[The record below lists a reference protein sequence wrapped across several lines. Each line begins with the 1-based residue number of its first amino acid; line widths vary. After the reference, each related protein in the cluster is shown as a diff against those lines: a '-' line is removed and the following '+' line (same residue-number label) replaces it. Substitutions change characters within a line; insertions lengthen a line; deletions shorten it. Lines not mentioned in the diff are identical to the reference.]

1 MSAFITRITISVA
14 VATVLLFFAG
24 CAANPDNANT
34 TATNVVPPPP
44 IQKLTLVARP
54 QSIMDLM
61 QQRGEQDEA
70 QPTLRILTPAR
81 DAIVNG
87 ANVDVKLELS
97 GDLRGYMPHK
107 DPATG
112 KGNHIHVI
120 LDNEPYEA
128 YYELDQPFQLRNLM
142 SGKHTLR
149 VFASRPWHE
158 GYKND
163 AAFQMVSFTVKGGG
177 DASKPTTTHSGQT
190 MANNNSAATPSNNSN
205 TTPSPAREG
214 KDMHAS
220 KGAEADPTKPL
231 LTYSRPKGE
240 YKDADADPIM
250 IDFWLT
256 NAKLKGDGGEYR
268 VRYIVDNDDPRFIEK
283 WEPIWLSGWLA
294 GKHTVRLELLDKND
308 MPVANGSFNTTTR
321 EITVVK

>member
-1 MSAFITRITISVA
+1 MNAFINRMKILVGVA
-14 VATVLLFFAG
+14 AALLVFTG

-34 TATNVVPPPP
+34 TATNVVAPPPT
-44 IQKLTLVARP
+44 QKLTLVARP

-70 QPTLRILTPAR
+70 QPTLRIITPAR
-81 DAIVNG
+81 DAVVNG
-87 ANVDVKLELS
+87 ADVDVRLELS
-97 GDLRGYMPHK
+97 GDLRGYKPHK

-142 SGKHTLR
+142 GGKHTLR

-158 GYKND
+158 SYKND
-163 AAFQMVSFTVKGGG
+163 GAFQMVSFTVKGGG
-177 DASKPTTTHSGQT
+177 DASKPTTTNSGQT
-190 MANNNSAATPSNNSN
+190 MANNNAAAS
-205 TTPSPAREG
+205 PSPSRAREG
-214 KDMHAS
+214 KDMPTS
-220 KGAEADPTKPL
+220 QGSEVDPTKPL

-240 YKDADADPIM
+240 YKGAEADPIM

-268 VRYIVDNDDPRFIEK
+268 VRYIVDDDDPRFIEK
-283 WEPIWLSGWLA
+283 WEPVWLSGWLA

-308 MPVANGSFNTTTR
+308 LPVANGTFNTTSR
-321 EITVVK
+321 ETTVVK

>member
-1 MSAFITRITISVA
+1 MNAFINRMKILAGVA
-14 VATVLLFFAG
+14 AALLVFTG
-24 CAANPDNANT
+24 CATNSDNANT
-34 TATNVVPPPP
+34 TATNVVAPPPT
-44 IQKLTLVARP
+44 QKLTLVARP
-54 QSIMDLM
+54 QSIMNLM

-70 QPTLRILTPAR
+70 QPTLRIITPAR
-81 DAIVNG
+81 DAVVNG
-87 ANVDVKLELS
+87 ADVDVRLELS
-97 GDLRGYMPHK
+97 GDLRGYKPHK

-128 YYELDQPFQLRNLM
+128 YYELDQPFQLRNLIA
-142 SGKHTLR
+142 GKHTLR

-158 GYKND
+158 SYKND
-163 AAFQMVSFTVKGGG
+163 GAFQVVSFTVKGGG
-177 DASKPTTTHSGQT
+177 DASKPTTTNAGQT
-190 MANNNSAATPSNNSN
+190 MANNNAAAS
-205 TTPSPAREG
+205 PSPSLTREG
-214 KDMHAS
+214 KDMPTS
-220 KGAEADPTKPL
+220 QGSEVDTTKPL

-240 YKDADADPIM
+240 YKDAEADPIM

-268 VRYIVDNDDPRFIEK
+268 VRYIVDDDDPRFIEK
-283 WEPIWLSGWLA
+283 WEPVWLSGWLA

-308 MPVANGSFNTTTR
+308 LPVANGTFNTTSR